1 MWMFDEAAFRN
12 LDALMK
18 IVSPSMD
25 EVDMA
30 AYLRQR
36 WSSLGLTVDTDVIGN
51 IHACVKGSRDVNVAI
66 CAHMDTTAVQITK
79 ILPNGMLQFRKIGLI
94 PHVLLGQRLNIRTAG
109 GIVTGVN
116 GLLLLL
122 LTIYVLRA
130 KTWKRFTLDTNID
143 SKAVSSDPVL
153 SVGDRGKTVTR
164 LSPMGAVRVGDNV
177 IEVKALEGMID
188 PGVEVEVV
196 LIEDNK
202 IYVSPVQEIKF

>member
-1 MWMFDEAAFRN
+1 MGFV
-12 LDALMK
+12 
-18 IVSPSMD
+18 VSLILIGLVLIFAEILIIPG
-25 EVDMA
+25 VGVA
-30 AYLRQR
+30 GI
-36 WSSLGLTVDTDVIGN
+36 LGLLSMG
-51 IHACVKGSRDVNVAI
+51 GSCYYAFYEFGS
-66 CAHMDTTAVQITK
+66 TT
-79 ILPNGMLQFRKIGLI
+79 
-94 PHVLLGQRLNIRTAG
+94 G

-122 LTIYVLRA
+122 LSIYVLRA

-143 SKAVSSDPVL
+143 SKAVSFDQVL

-164 LSPMGAVRVGDNV
+164 LSPTGAVRVGNNV